1 MSENESS
8 ITAADWPQAS
18 QFKKS
23 IRYEFAR
30 YISVILLLLMAA
42 TGYVISSRYVREVT
56 RSVVEKLLVQARSY
70 SGPAGKLIISSGGP
84 DALLL
89 NNLCKKLVKDNPD
102 VYWAGITD
110 GDLVFIAH
118 TDIRQVIGANRMHP
132 VAAGQFQHVLRP
144 NEGFAVRSD
153 TVYISVSIDEGEI
166 ALGSLAVAASALPI
180 KAARSRSIVT
190 VGTITLVMIGIGIP
204 VAVTVL
210 RRKLRPISI
219 ITDHLKA
226 VNLHDISINIPV
238 KSENEFGFLAETLRV
253 MGSKLSIAQRELID
267 KERMTRE
274 LEIAR
279 EIQANILPRDY
290 PKGPEFELAG
300 AYLSAREVGGD
311 YYDFIEFRED
321 LLGILIADVSGKS
334 LPGMLVMLLTRDIVR
349 KLARQEKEPAKLLSA
364 VNADLMANIKKG
376 MFVTMFF
383 GILDKARGTFS
394 FASAGHNPLIVVRHE
409 TGKAE
414 AIKTKGFPLGM
425 VDTDAYEKRIESGL
439 IELSANDRLVLYT
452 DGVNEAQSLAGEE
465 FGLGRFI
472 RIIEK
477 NPDSNAEELVGEV
490 LRQQGLFVGDAPQY
504 DDITLLAIK
513 WLGQHADTRDIATM
527 GAGHVG

>member
-1 MSENESS
+1 MSKQESS
-8 ITAADWPQAS
+8 ITAEDWPQAS
-18 QFKKS
+18 QFRKS
-23 IRYEFAR
+23 IRYEFAK
-30 YISVILLLLMAA
+30 YISAILLTLMVV

-84 DALLL
+84 DVLLL

-110 GDLVFIAH
+110 GDLLFIAH
-118 TDIRQVIGANRMHP
+118 TDIRQVIGANRMQP
-132 VAAGQFQHVLRP
+132 VSAGQFQHVLRP
-144 NEGFAVRSD
+144 NEGFAVRGD
-153 TVYISVSIDEGEI
+153 TIYISVSIDENEI
-166 ALGSLAVAASALPI
+166 ALGSLAVAASASPI
-180 KAARSRSIVT
+180 KAARSKSILT
-190 VGTITLVMIGIGIP
+190 VGSITLAMIGIGIP
-204 VAVTVL
+204 VAVAVL
-210 RRKLRPISI
+210 RRKLRPVSI

-226 VNLHDISINIPV
+226 VDFHDISFDIPFE
-238 KSENEFGFLAETLRV
+238 SENEFGFLAETLRV
-253 MGSKLSIAQRELID
+253 MGSKLNAAQRELID

-290 PKGPEFELAG
+290 PKGPGFELAG
-300 AYLSAREVGGD
+300 AYRSAREVGGD
-311 YYDFIEFRED
+311 YYDFIEFGEE
-321 LLGILIADVSGKS
+321 LVGILIADVSGKS

-349 KLARQEKEPAKLLSA
+349 RLARQVNEPARLLSA
-364 VNADLMANIKKG
+364 VNTELLANIKKG

-425 VDTDAYEKRIESGL
+425 VDAGTYEKRIESGR
-439 IELSANDRLVLYT
+439 ISLSANDRLVLYT
-452 DGVNEAQSLAGEE
+452 DGVNEAQSPAGEE
-465 FGLGRFI
+465 FGIDRFI
-472 RIIEK
+472 RIIER
-477 NPDSNAEELVGEV
+477 NPDSSVEELVDEI
-490 LRQQGLFVGDAPQY
+490 LRQQSLFVGDAPQY
-504 DDITLLAIK
+504 DDITLLAVK
-513 WLGQHADTRDIATM
+513 WLGQNADTTDTTTM